1 VIRIPHRGIAIS
13 QAANR
18 SAQTNQTPG
27 AGTMI
32 LDHLAAEE
40 TASRE
45 AVIRAVLAE
54 CGDCIQILD
63 LEGRLQFMSEGAQR
77 AMEVDDFSKF
87 KDRPWSD
94 FWTDAGNI
102 QARKAVESARRGK
115 TTHFRGAADTAKGNP
130 RYWDVRLLPISGT
143 DGQPFRLLSVS
154 RDVTAEW
161 RTAADLRDAT
171 ERQKILTDEL
181 QHRIKNTLAMV
192 GAIANQTMRG
202 DDIDAAREAFAAR
215 LVTLS
220 HAHDILTQTSWL
232 SAPIR
237 EVVEGALAP
246 HRTGDRRIQVSGP
259 DLRLSPKQA
268 LALALAVNEL
278 ATNAA
283 KYGAL
288 STDMGTVGVL
298 WSTSIAAKIPTFVF
312 GWNESSGPPVVTPT
326 RTGFGSRLIERVLA
340 NDFGA
345 EVSITYPASGLVCEL
360 RAPLANLKGS
370 SA

>member
-1 VIRIPHRGIAIS
+1 
-13 QAANR
+13 
-18 SAQTNQTPG
+18 
-27 AGTMI
+27 
-32 LDHLAAEE
+32 L
-40 TASRE
+40 
-45 AVIRAVLAE
+45 
-54 CGDCIQILD
+54 
-63 LEGRLQFMSEGAQR
+63 
-77 AMEVDDFSKF
+77 
-87 KDRPWSD
+87 
-94 FWTDAGNI
+94 
-102 QARKAVESARRGK
+102 
-115 TTHFRGAADTAKGNP
+115 
-130 RYWDVRLLPISGT
+130 
-143 DGQPFRLLSVS
+143 VS

-161 RTAADLRDAT
+161 RVAADLREAT

-202 DDIDAAREAFAAR
+202 DDVDAARDAFAAR

-246 HRTGDRRIQVSGP
+246 HKTGDSRIKVSGP

-278 ATNAA
+278 ATNAV

-288 STDMGTVGVL
+288 SNDVGTVGIV
-298 WSTSIAAKIPTFVF
+298 WSTPTHETVPSFMF
-312 GWNESSGPPVVTPT
+312 KWNESNGPPVVPPA

-345 EVSITYPASGLVCEL
+345 KICITYSAGGIVCEL
-360 RAPLANLKGS
+360 LAPLANLKAS
-370 SA
+370 LT